1 MKTNFLKSILG
12 VALTSVLFTGCVG
25 DDDYSIP
32 NLECNDPG
40 LVATKQVQDIY
51 NQATASPV
59 LYSANDIIEARVVSS
74 DKGGNFFKIMYLT
87 SLDGTRG
94 FSLAINR
101 TDLYNEYNVG
111 RKVYIKLQGL
121 YTQIRNNTLQI
132 GALYNSN
139 VGQIAETDYKAKLIN
154 SCNTVDEEELVNEIT
169 LSQVNDSYI
178 GKLIELKDVQF
189 ADSALGQ
196 TYYNSANVVGSET
209 NHNITDA
216 TGATLIFRTGSY
228 AEYAG
233 TSVSDKS
240 GRIRGVLTK
249 FGTTFQ
255 FVARYAIDI
264 KLTEP
269 RLGDEPGEPGE
280 PGGGEPTTPTN
291 LLFPGG
297 DFENYP
303 AFLAGLNSFGIK
315 AYATQSTGTG
325 ANGSTSLRING
336 TPTAN
341 DYVFTAKVAAGLPA
355 NPTKITFWVK
365 GTSATKALSFNVYRS
380 TGGYDVFNIAS
391 LGSSAITLNKNP
403 ELNSSGNGTNQYNGS
418 IDTNGQWVKV
428 TLNISDIALATTVG
442 NDLFALK
449 TGNAGNYDLYFENF
463 GIE

>member
-32 NLECNDPG
+32 NLECNDPS

-449 TGNAGNYDLYFENF
+449 TGNGGNYDLYFENF

>member
-1 MKTNFLKSILG
+1 
-12 VALTSVLFTGCVG
+12 VLFTGCVG

-40 LVATKQVQDIY
+40 LVANKQIQDVY

-59 LYSANDIIEARVVSS
+59 LYSADDIIEARVVSS

-101 TDLYNEYNVG
+101 ADLYNEYNVG
-111 RKVYIKLQGL
+111 RKVFIKMKGL

-132 GALYNSN
+132 GALYQGN
-139 VGQIAETDYKAKLIN
+139 VGQIAEADYKKTLIS
-154 SCNTVDEEELVNEIT
+154 SCNTVDEETLVQELTLSQINDSQIGKLVELVN
-169 LSQVNDSYI
+169 
-178 GKLIELKDVQF
+178 VQF
-189 ADSALGQ
+189 ADAAVGQ
-196 TYYNSANVVGSET
+196 PYYNAAGTLVGGQT
-209 NHNITDA
+209 NHNITDES
-216 TGATLIFRTGSY
+216 GATLIFRTGSF
-228 AEYAG
+228 AEYGAII
-233 TSVSDKS
+233 VPENS
-240 GRIRGVLTK
+240 GRIRGILTK
-249 FGTTFQ
+249 FGTTYQ
-255 FVARYAIDI
+255 FISRYTIDL

-280 PGGGEPTTPTN
+280 PGGGGEPTTPSN

-391 LGSSAITLNKNP
+391 LGSNAITLNKNP

-449 TGNAGNYDLYFENF
+449 TGNAGTYDLHFENF